1 MGVISWRPFLAVVL
15 LLAAAPLA
23 AQVVPEPADTA
34 PRPAPSEEQE
44 AINRARVEYGYV
56 HLSGGADPWHL
67 VTGEVSRR
75 TRAGTL
81 VARVDFAERFG
92 MTGVQVEADAYP
104 RISERLYG
112 YVNVG
117 HSGAEIFPEWRYGA
131 ELYGSLPGGFEA
143 SAGFRRL
150 EFDEVDVTL
159 YTGSV
164 SRYVGN
170 WYLSARPYVTAG
182 DDESVASGTVL
193 ARRYYDRG
201 RSFATLTV
209 GAGTTPSESPVLI
222 DYQRA
227 NTVRVGGYGTTAL
240 GARLGL
246 RWSLGWEHEELTQ
259 TVDRTRVNVGVGA
272 EVRF

>member
-1 MGVISWRPFLAVVL
+1 MGVIRCRLFLAAIL
-15 LLAAAPLA
+15 LLAAAPLP
-23 AQVVPEPADTA
+23 AQVVPELADTTA
-34 PRPAPSEEQE
+34 RPVPSEEPE
-44 AINRARVEYGYV
+44 AINRAWVEYGYV

-75 TRAGTL
+75 SRAGSL
-81 VARVDFAERFG
+81 VGRVDFAERFG
-92 MTGVQVEADAYP
+92 MTGVQVEAESYP

-131 ELYGSLPGGFEA
+131 ELYGTLHGGFEA

-150 EFDEVDVTL
+150 QFDEVDVTL
-159 YTGSV
+159 FTGSV
-164 SRYVGN
+164 SRYVGK
-170 WYLSARPYVTAG
+170 WYLSARPFVTVD
-182 DDESVASGTVL
+182 DDETVTSGALL

-201 RSFATLTV
+201 RSFATLIA
-209 GAGTTPSESPVLI
+209 GAGSTPSESPILA

-240 GARLGL
+240 RGRLAL
-246 RWSLGWEHEELTQ
+246 RWSLGWEHEELTR
-259 TVDRTRVNVGVGA
+259 TVDRTRVNAGVGA